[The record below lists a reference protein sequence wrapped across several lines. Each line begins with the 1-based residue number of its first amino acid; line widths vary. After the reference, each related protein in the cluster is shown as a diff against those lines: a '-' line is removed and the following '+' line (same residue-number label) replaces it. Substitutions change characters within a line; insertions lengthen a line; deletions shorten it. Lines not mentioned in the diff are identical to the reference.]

1 MAGNYM
7 KVRRFMA
14 LGLIGIIIGFCII
27 LFFTFKNVSTIILA
41 PIACVIVALF
51 NHLNPVEAFAGTY
64 VSGLTSVLG
73 MLLPIIMLGT
83 ILGKVYTQTGAA
95 EALADGF
102 IKAFV
107 DRTKGE
113 NKVRVAV
120 AVIVVVSFLLCLG
133 GIDAFIV
140 LYTTFPIVVRMWK
153 KLDMP
158 RKYIPGI
165 LMCSTAAAVC
175 PGAPVTQNIVPMSIL
190 GTSSTS
196 GLIPG
201 IIAAAIIAVGSW
213 FTISH
218 LCIKDMRKGA
228 HFEYGDMPPVPE
240 FNNSKRPKFYIA
252 LIPIVV
258 VFILFG
264 ICSLDISIA
273 LTVGILLA
281 LILMGNCIK
290 YDGLA
295 EGTPKKGHILA
306 TINDGAMT
314 SAGALFNISVISG
327 FAAVVAAT
335 TAFQTMAGNI
345 VNLPIHPMLIVVL
358 AVVILVTITSSPPA
372 GMSIII
378 PILASALLAGGT
390 AASAGMISAEMIHR
404 VSTIASVSFE
414 TLPFNGMIVIILSM
428 TKISH
433 KEGYMPM
440 FLCSCIYPLIAAVV
454 AALLFMAFPGLA

>member
-1 MAGNYM
+1 
-7 KVRRFMA
+7 MA

-27 LFFTFKNVSTIILA
+27 LFFTFKNVNTIILA
-41 PIACVIVALF
+41 PIACIVVAVF
-51 NHLNPVEAFAGTY
+51 NQLNPVKAFSNMY
-64 VSGLTSVLG
+64 VQGMVSVLG
-73 MLLPIIMLGT
+73 MLLPVIMLGT

-102 IKAFV
+102 IRVFV
-107 DRTKGE
+107 DRAKGE

-120 AVIVVVSFLLCLG
+120 AVIVILSFLLCLG

-190 GTSSTS
+190 GTTSTS
-196 GLIPG
+196 GLVPG
-201 IIAAAIIAVGSW
+201 IVAAAIIAVGTW
-213 FTISH
+213 ATISAM
-218 LCIKDMRKGA
+218 CVKEMRVGG
-228 HFEYGDMPPVPE
+228 HFEYGAMPPVPE
-240 FNNSKRPKFYIA
+240 FSDTKRPNFFVA
-252 LIPIVV
+252 LLPIIL
-258 VFILFG
+258 VFVMFG
-264 ICSLDISIA
+264 ILKLDISVA
-273 LTVGILLA
+273 LSAGIILA
-281 LILMGNCIK
+281 LVLMGNCIK
-290 YDGLA
+290 YDGLP
-295 EGTPKKGHILA
+295 EGTKKRGHILA
-306 TINDGAMT
+306 TLNDGAMT

-335 TAFQTMAGNI
+335 SAFQTMAESI

-358 AVVILVTITSSPPA
+358 AIVILVALTSSPPA
-372 GMSIII
+372 GMSIIV
-378 PILASALLAGGT
+378 PILAGALLAGGT
-390 AASAGMISAEMIHR
+390 AANAGLITAEMIHR

-414 TLPFNGMIVIILSM
+414 TLPFNGMIIIILSM

-440 FLCSCIYPLIAAVV
+440 FIVSCIFPLIAAIV
-454 AALLFMAFPGLA
+454 AALMFMVAPGLA